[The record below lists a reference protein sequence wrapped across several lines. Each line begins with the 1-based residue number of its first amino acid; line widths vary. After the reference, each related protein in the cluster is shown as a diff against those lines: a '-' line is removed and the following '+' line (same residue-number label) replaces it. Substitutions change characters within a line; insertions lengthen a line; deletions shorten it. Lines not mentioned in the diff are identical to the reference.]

1 MFQITFFTSDWIFH
15 ACSDTECLAI
25 EVNLRKTKWLL
36 ICSYNAHKN
45 NISSHLK
52 NISKIIDRNS
62 SRYGKYLCLGDF
74 NSETHETALRNF
86 CDMYKLKK
94 LDIDLFLT
102 NCSRSFQDSPVIEA
116 GVSDFHK
123 MNLTVLKMYFTKQ
136 KHETIFY
143 RNYKKFDNQ
152 KFKEPL
158 NRELMKHDVNNI
170 LRSDW
175 RH

>member
-1 MFQITFFTSDWIFH
+1 MFQITFLTSDWIFH

-74 NSETHETALRNF
+74 NSETLRD
-86 CDMYKLKK
+86 C
-94 LDIDLFLT
+94 T
-102 NCSRSFQDSPVIEA
+102 
-116 GVSDFHK
+116 
-123 MNLTVLKMYFTKQ
+123 
-136 KHETIFY
+136 
-143 RNYKKFDNQ
+143 KKFLWYVQTEEVRYRFISNKLFK
-152 KFKEPL
+152 KFSRFTGNWSWCFRFSQNESNSL
-158 NRELMKHDVNNI
+158 ENVFY
-170 LRSDW
+170 
-175 RH
+175 